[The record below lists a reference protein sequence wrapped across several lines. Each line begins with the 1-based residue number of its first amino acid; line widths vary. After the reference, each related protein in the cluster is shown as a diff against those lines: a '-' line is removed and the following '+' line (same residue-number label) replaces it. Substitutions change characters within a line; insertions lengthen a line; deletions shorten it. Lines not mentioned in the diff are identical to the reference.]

1 VGVRIDR
8 ALRYENGL
16 LDPTSLVA
24 DERVAA

>member
-1 VGVRIDR
+1 VRIDR